1 MLGWSRRAMAAA
13 LAASAL
19 PSAPHTS
26 VAALQ
31 AVPAVRLYG
40 PVDQDS
46 CAALADQLLE
56 VDAVAVAVQ
65 HPVCLH
71 IQSLG
76 GDLLPTLHLLDV
88 MDSLQSPVWTFVDG
102 YAASAA
108 TLISVSGQRRFMGKR
123 SRMLVHELRTSIQ
136 GPYTQ
141 VLTDV
146 RHAQELMRVMTDVY
160 EARTRMDGDALAA
173 LMKRDV
179 WLSAEECL
187 LLGLVDQ
194 VR

>member
-1 MLGWSRRAMAAA
+1 M
-13 LAASAL
+13 
-19 PSAPHTS
+19 
-26 VAALQ
+26 
-31 AVPAVRLYG
+31 RLYG

-56 VDAVAVAVQ
+56 ADAVAVEVQ
-65 HPVCLH
+65 RPVCLR
-71 IQSLG
+71 IQSFG

-123 SRMLVHELRTSIQ
+123 SRMLVHELRTSIE

-141 VLTDV
+141 ILTDA

-160 EARTRMDGDALAA
+160 ETHTRMDSDALAA

-179 WLSAEECL
+179 WLEAEDCL

-194 VR
+194 VS